1 MGREADAQPVAIL
14 KATDIRRTIEWYTAA
29 GFELRGLNPPDMPT
43 WCELAR
49 DGLAVQFLS
58 GATPWDGKP
67 AFTGCLYLYRQASTL
82 CTKKFVTASTANRA
96 LRNVNGAHESWC
108 CAIRTATGSRSPNPP
123 PDAANA
129 VTDRPRNPCSPFG

>member
-67 AFTGCLYLYRQASTL
+67 AFTGCLYLYPASVGSVYEEIRDRVNCESGVEEREWGAREL
-82 CTKKFVTASTANRA
+82 V
-96 LRNVNGAHESWC
+96 LRDPDGYW
-108 CAIRTATGSRSPNPP
+108 ITFTQPAT
-123 PDAANA
+123 
-129 VTDRPRNPCSPFG
+129 